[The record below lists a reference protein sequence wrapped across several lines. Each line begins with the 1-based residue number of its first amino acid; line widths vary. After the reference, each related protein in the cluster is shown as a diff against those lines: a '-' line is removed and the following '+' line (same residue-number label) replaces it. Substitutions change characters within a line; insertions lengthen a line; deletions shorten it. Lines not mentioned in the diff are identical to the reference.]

1 MHPRVSII
9 ILNWNGWKDT
19 IECLESLYRINY
31 YNYDIILVDNNSQD
45 GSIEKI
51 KEYCRGEIEVNSK
64 FFKYSKENKPIEV
77 FEIDEE
83 DVKKGYFKDKEKYE
97 ELPSNKRL
105 ILIKNRDNYGFA
117 GGNNIGIRFAL
128 DVLKPKYI
136 CLLNNDTVV
145 DRNYLIELVKV
156 AESNENIGI
165 VGSKIYYYDYNGR
178 DDVIWALG
186 GGGVDIK
193 LGRTWHYTE
202 DKKKCN
208 VVECEYITGCSM
220 LIRGEVLY
228 KLKGFDERYFCYYED
243 TDLCVRCRELG
254 YKLLCAT
261 KSILWHKVSASSG
274 GDDTP
279 AVIYYMTRNRV
290 YFVKKHNN
298 FLNYLIL
305 LLWFLSYEHFRR
317 LIYFIFLKKKIYL
330 LKYFYM
336 GIWDGIIGRYHRK
349 DLF

>member
-1 MHPRVSII
+1 MSPRVSII
-9 ILNWNGWKDT
+9 LLNWNGWKDT

-31 YNYDIILVDNNSQD
+31 NNYDVIVVDNNSQD
-45 GSIEKI
+45 ESIEKI
-51 KEYCRGEIEVNSK
+51 KEYCEGKVEVNSK
-64 FFKYSKENKPIEV
+64 FFKYSKETKPIKV
-77 FEIDEE
+77 FEVDEE
-83 DVKKGYFKDKEKYE
+83 DVEKGYFKNKEEYE
-97 ELPSNKRL
+97 ELPPNRRL
-105 ILIKNRDNYGFA
+105 ILIKNKDNYGFA

-128 DVLKPKYI
+128 NVLEPKYI

-145 DRNYLIELVKV
+145 DRDYLIELVKV
-156 AESNENIGI
+156 GESDEKIGI

-193 LGRTWHYTE
+193 LGKTWHYIE
-202 DKKKCN
+202 DREDR

-220 LIRGEVLY
+220 LIRKEILY

-243 TDLCVRCRELG
+243 TDLSVRCRKLG

-261 KSILWHKVSASSG
+261 KSILWHKVSVSSG
-274 GDDTP
+274 GENSPVT
-279 AVIYYMTRNRV
+279 IYYMTRNWI
-290 YFVKKHNN
+290 YFVKKHNS
-298 FLNYLIL
+298 FFNYLIFL
-305 LLWFLSYEHFRR
+305 IWFLSYKHIRR
-317 LIYFIFLKKKIYL
+317 IVYFVFLKKEVYL

-336 GIWDGIIGRYHRK
+336 GIVDGIVGRYYRR

>member
-1 MHPRVSII
+1 MSPRVSII

-31 YNYDIILVDNNSQD
+31 NNYDIIVVDNNSQD

-51 KEYCRGEIEVNSK
+51 KEYCEGKIEVNSK
-64 FFKYSKENKPIEV
+64 FFKYSKENKPINV
-77 FEIDEE
+77 FEVDEE
-83 DVKKGYFKDKEKYE
+83 DVEKGYFKNKEKYE
-97 ELPSNKRL
+97 KLPPNRRL
-105 ILIKNRDNYGFA
+105 ILIKNIDNYGFA

-128 DVLKPKYI
+128 NILEPKYI

-145 DRNYLIELVKV
+145 DRDYLIELVKV
-156 AESNENIGI
+156 GESSENVGI

-193 LGRTWHYTE
+193 LGRTWHYIE
-202 DKKKCN
+202 DREDR

-220 LIRGEVLY
+220 LIRSKILY
-228 KLKGFDERYFCYYED
+228 RLKGFDERYFCYYED
-243 TDLCVRCRELG
+243 TDLSVRCRKLG

-261 KSILWHKVSASSG
+261 KSVLWHKVSASSG
-274 GDDTP
+274 GENSPVT
-279 AVIYYMTRNRV
+279 IYYMTRNRI

-298 FLNYLIL
+298 FLNYLIFL
-305 LLWFLSYEHFRR
+305 IWFLSYKHIRR
-317 LIYFIFLKKKIYL
+317 VVYFVFLK
-330 LKYFYM
+330 
-336 GIWDGIIGRYHRK
+336 
-349 DLF
+349 